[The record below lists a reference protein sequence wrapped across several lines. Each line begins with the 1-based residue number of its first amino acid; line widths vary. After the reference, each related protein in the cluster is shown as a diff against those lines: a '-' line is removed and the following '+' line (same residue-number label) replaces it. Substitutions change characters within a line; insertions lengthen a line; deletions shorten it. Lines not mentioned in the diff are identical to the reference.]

1 MAAKNQ
7 HPQVRAARQA
17 RHEAN
22 QAADAAWK
30 VWAQARI
37 ERDPCNPADDVK
49 VNEAEAAWNVAS
61 RRQVEAGQAVWAARM
76 KFEGAGI

>member
-17 RHEAN
+17 RFEAN

-30 VWAQARI
+30 VWAQARMQ
-37 ERDPCNPADDVK
+37 RNPSNADDDAK
-49 VNEAEAAWNVAS
+49 VNAAEAAWQAAS
-61 RRQVEAGQAVWAARM
+61 RNQAAANQAVADARM
-76 KFEGAGI
+76 RFEGEGV